1 MKKNSFSRLLKL
13 IFFLS
18 IGFFSIWWFLNKLS
32 PEEKTQIWTS
42 IKEAN
47 YKWLLLAMSVGFISH
62 FVRALRWNMLIEP
75 LGHKPKNIDTFA
87 AVAVGYIGNFI
98 IPRFGEFARCA
109 SLNKTSKVPFSALF
123 GTVIVERIFDML
135 VFMILFIIGLWFF
148 VKQLSDYASGFL
160 YTFINGFSQKKLI
173 FLGLIVLIGIIGL
186 FFIYY
191 FRKKL
196 RNYIFFGKIIDL
208 LTKFRSGLLSML
220 KMKNWPLFIFYT
232 VFIWVCYFFMTWLC
246 FFALKETLDLPVS
259 AAFAALAFGTVG
271 IIVVQGG
278 IGVYPAI
285 IAETLV
291 LFSVSYA
298 FGYAMGWLI
307 WLAQTVLLLAIGF
320 WAFIY
325 LSFNKKFSLNDIK
338 PN

>member
-1 MKKNSFSRLLKL
+1 ML
-13 IFFLS
+13 FFLS
-18 IGFFSIWWFLNKLS
+18 IGVLSIWWFLNKLS
-32 PEEKTQIWTS
+32 PEEKSQIWTS

-47 YKWLLLAMSVGFISH
+47 YSWLLLAMLVGFISH

-75 LGHKPKNIDTFA
+75 LGFKPRNIDTFA
-87 AVAVGYIGNFI
+87 AVAVGYMGNFI

-109 SLNKTSKVPFSALF
+109 SLNKTSNVPFSALF

-148 VKQLSDYASGFL
+148 LKQLSDYASGFL
-160 YTFINGFSQKKLI
+160 FKFIDGFSQTKLI
-173 FLGLIVLIGIIGL
+173 ILGVFIIVGLIALIFIYIYREKLRTIKIFDKLLSLLSKFKSGL
-186 FFIYY
+186 F
-191 FRKKL
+191 
-196 RNYIFFGKIIDL
+196 
-208 LTKFRSGLLSML
+208 SML

-246 FFALKETLDLPVS
+246 FFALKETFDLPVS

-291 LFSVSYA
+291 LFSIAYA

-307 WLAQTVLLLAIGF
+307 WLAQTVLLLTIGF

-338 PN
+338 PNQTENII